1 MKHLFLALC
10 LLLTSQVFAFSKV
23 FTDQAMTATASSSS
37 IILAGKKGY
46 AIHAVYT
53 GSPVGNLWVE
63 ASNNGSTWEVVTG
76 TVTAVSG
83 ASSTLFNLSDAQYE
97 MARLKYSFTSGSGT
111 LNAFASEKE

>member
-1 MKHLFLALC
+1 MKNLS
-10 LLLTSQVFAFSKV
+10 LLLCFLFTIPAFAFTKV
-23 FTDQAMTATASSSS
+23 FTDQAMTATASSTS
-37 IILAGKKGY
+37 IILAGKNGY

-76 TVTAVSG
+76 TTTAVSG